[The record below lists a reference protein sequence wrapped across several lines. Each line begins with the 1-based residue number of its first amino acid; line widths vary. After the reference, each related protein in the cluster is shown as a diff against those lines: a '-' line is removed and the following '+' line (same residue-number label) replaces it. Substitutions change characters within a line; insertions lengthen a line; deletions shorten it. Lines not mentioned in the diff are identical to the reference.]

1 MAKNKNLIKNASYN
15 FRLRKRPSIFIGI
28 YIVLGTLLIKTTIEG
43 FSTDSS
49 PFGFLTV
56 NFLENFIFII
66 TLLVVLFSLLAL
78 FFGNRRYE
86 RKIGNKIWNSN
97 SRKQL
102 LLLILL
108 LILMYVVAFYF
119 LRNGTEQFI
128 IPSFL
133 IGYGLILV
141 FLNFSKK
148 KELYNFSMVVFLLG
162 IFALYIPV
170 SDFMFLFALGVSH
183 VLYGMIKKKN

>member
-1 MAKNKNLIKNASYN
+1 MSKNKNLIKNAAYN
-15 FRLRKRPSIFIGI
+15 FRLRKRPTIFIGI
-28 YIVLGTLLIKTTIEG
+28 YILIGTLFIKTTIEG

-66 TLLVVLFSLLAL
+66 TLLVVLFSILAL
-78 FFGNRRYE
+78 FFGNRKYE
-86 RKIGNKIWNSN
+86 RKIGNKIWNVN

-102 LLLILL
+102 WFLVILT
-108 LILMYVVAFYF
+108 IIMYVVAFYF

-133 IGYGLILV
+133 ITYGLTVV
-141 FLNFSKK
+141 FLNFSKI
-148 KELYNFSMVVFLLG
+148 KELNYFSMVIFLLG
-162 IFALYIPV
+162 ILALYIPV
-170 SDFMFLFALGVSH
+170 SGYIFLFALGISH
-183 VLYGMIKKKN
+183 LIYGMIKKKN

>member
-1 MAKNKNLIKNASYN
+1 MFKNKDLIKNTSYN
-15 FRLRKRPSIFIGI
+15 FRLRKRPTIFIGI
-28 YIVLGTLLIKTTIEG
+28 YILIGTLLIKTTIEG

-66 TLLVVLFSLLAL
+66 TLSVVLFSMLAL
-78 FFGNRRYE
+78 FFSNRKYE
-86 RKIGNKIWNSN
+86 RKIGNKIWDTS

-102 LLLILL
+102 SLLLT
-108 LILMYVVAFYF
+108 LIIIMYVVAFYF

-133 IGYGLILV
+133 ITYGLTLV
-141 FLNFSKK
+141 FLNFSKI
-148 KELYNFSMVVFLLG
+148 KELNYFSMVIFLLG
-162 IFALYIPV
+162 ILALYIPL
-170 SDFMFLFALGVSH
+170 SDFIFLFALGISH
-183 VLYGMIKKKN
+183 LIYGIIKKEN